1 MFQHWL
7 CAGGHD
13 SKGNTVDLSDPS
25 PSISLQV
32 LLDSNGDAVDLVTV
46 LLADSHVLLLASPG
60 RGPAVLAWIAQQAAT
75 AATEEGA
82 VGAGGNVKAEEGLK
96 VSATDVSARCVM
108 LSLVGPE
115 AEAVLQELAG
125 GVRGSRSCREGGGAA
140 ELQEG

>member
-75 AATEEGA
+75 AAIEGA
-82 VGAGGNVKAEEGLK
+82 VGAGGGNVKVEGLK

-125 GVRGSRSCREGGGAA
+125 GVRGI
-140 ELQEG
+140 